1 MNKISYEI
9 HLHEVDGDE
18 IAVDVHKN
26 TYDKEGNDLDDTQ
39 LEGHSFEGSSF
50 GDRYR
55 QAKRQMIRLVNKY
68 RNKIIEL
75 DLNYPESEHMVIE
88 NDDILHT
95 AQAKLDSLTYIVET
109 EEKELEHNK

>member
-1 MNKISYEI
+1 MNTISYEI

-26 TYDKEGNDLDDTQ
+26 AYDKDGNDLDNTE
-39 LEGHSFEGSSF
+39 LERHSFEGAYF

-68 RNKIIEL
+68 NNKIIEL
-75 DLNYPESEHMVIE
+75 DLNYPEIEHMVLE
-88 NDDILHT
+88 NDDIFHS
-95 AQAKLDSLTYIVET
+95 AQARLDSLSHIIEMA
-109 EEKELEHNK
+109 EKELEHNK